1 VGFRFNDYEQLAR
14 HHGYRVL
21 RRHTA
26 QKRKWRHSN
35 RMGID
40 GHCLSNR
47 MGRHITKGP
56 AIGHW
61 VAKRVEG
68 GYFEGR
74 SEAIGLCKD
83 DQIVAGVIYEN
94 WNRKSIWCHIAIEGR
109 ITSAY
114 VAAIFDYPFNVCQ
127 VDKIIVPVGSDNA
140 ASIKLVTNMGF
151 VEESRI
157 TDARVDGDIV
167 FYTMKHDACRFL
179 TDKYSRKIGVPHG

>member
-1 VGFRFNDYEQLAR
+1 MGINGRCI
-14 HHGYRVL
+14 
-21 RRHTA
+21 
-26 QKRKWRHSN
+26 SN
-35 RMGID
+35 RMGW
-40 GHCLSNR
+40 
-47 MGRHITKGP
+47 HITKGP

-61 VAKRVEG
+61 VAKRVDG

-151 VEESRI
+151 AEEGRI
-157 TDARVDGDIV
+157 KDARVDGDIV
-167 FYTMKHDACRFL
+167 FFTMKHDSCRFL
-179 TDKYSRKIGVPHG
+179 TDKYRKKIEVKYG